1 LGATNRY
8 IYEVITY
15 QALLSAMIG
24 FALAAVIGGS
34 LVHFTANTALQIVIP
49 ASLMLEIFLLTVAMC
64 VTSGIIA
71 ILRVIRIDPV
81 VVLSQ

>member
-1 LGATNRY
+1 
-8 IYEVITY
+8 
-15 QALLSAMIG
+15 
-24 FALAAVIGGS
+24 
-34 LVHFTANTALQIVIP
+34 
-49 ASLMLEIFLLTVAMC
+49 MC

>member
-1 LGATNRY
+1 
-8 IYEVITY
+8 
-15 QALLSAMIG
+15 
-24 FALAAVIGGS
+24 
-34 LVHFTANTALQIVIP
+34 
-49 ASLMLEIFLLTVAMC
+49 LMLEIFLLTVAMC